1 MGSFETIVISL
12 LAAGLGVVIF
22 LFGFQRAEVMRSEGS
37 ALRSLTV
44 SAAWHRWGFLK
55 GKGAGGGLHAVHF

>member
-22 LFGFQRAEVMRSEGS
+22 LLGFQRAEVMRSGRSRLAQRGTDGGS
-37 ALRSLTV
+37 
-44 SAAWHRWGFLK
+44 
-55 GKGAGGGLHAVHF
+55 